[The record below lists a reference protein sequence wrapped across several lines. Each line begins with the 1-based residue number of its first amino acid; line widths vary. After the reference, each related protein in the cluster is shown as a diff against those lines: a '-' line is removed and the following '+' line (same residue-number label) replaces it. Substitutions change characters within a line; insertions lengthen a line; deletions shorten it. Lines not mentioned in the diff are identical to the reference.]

1 MSYTLSKTDANK
13 IVKVDQGGVVTLP
26 SNVFS
31 KGDALIIFNNTD
43 EFISIHSLVENSYR
57 SSRAKK
63 RAFIEFPPR
72 ALAHAIFI
80 DDDIVV
86 ISVGF

>member
-63 RAFIEFPPR
+63 RSFIEFPPR
-72 ALAHAIFI
+72 ALANAIFI

>member
-63 RAFIEFPPR
+63 RAFIEFP
-72 ALAHAIFI
+72 LEH
-80 DDDIVV
+80 
-86 ISVGF
+86 

>member
-1 MSYTLSKTDANK
+1 MSYILSKTDANK

-43 EFISIHSLVENSYR
+43 EFTSIHSLVENSYR

-72 ALAHAIFI
+72 ALANAIFI
-80 DDDIVV
+80 DDNTVV

>member
-43 EFISIHSLVENSYR
+43 EFISIQSLVENSYR

-72 ALAHAIFI
+72 SLANAIFI

>member
-13 IVKVDQGGVVTLP
+13 IVRVDQGGVVTLP
-26 SNVFS
+26 GSVFS
-31 KGDALIIFNNTD
+31 KGDAIILFNNTD

-72 ALAHAIFI
+72 SLANAVFI
-80 DDDIVV
+80 DDNIVV

>member
-63 RAFIEFPPR
+63 RVFIEFPPR
-72 ALAHAIFI
+72 ALANAIFI
-80 DDDIVV
+80 DDNIVV

>member
-1 MSYTLSKTDANK
+1 MSYTLSKTDAGK
-13 IVKVDQGGVVTLP
+13 IVRVDRGGVVTLP
-26 SNVFS
+26 SNTFS
-31 KGDALIIFNNTD
+31 KGVALIIFNNTD

-72 ALAHAIFI
+72 SLANAIFI
-80 DDDIVV
+80 DDNIVV

>member
-72 ALAHAIFI
+72 ALANAIFI
-80 DDDIVV
+80 GDDIVV

>member
-72 ALAHAIFI
+72 ALANAIFI

-86 ISVGF
+86 I

>member
-43 EFISIHSLVENSYR
+43 EVISIHSLVENSYR

-72 ALAHAIFI
+72 ALANAIFI

>member
-43 EFISIHSLVENSYR
+43 EFISIHSLVEKSYR

-72 ALAHAIFI
+72 ALANAIFI

>member
-1 MSYTLSKTDANK
+1 MSYTLCKTDANK
-13 IVKVDQGGVVTLP
+13 IVRIDQGGVVTLP
-26 SNVFS
+26 GSVFS
-31 KGDALIIFNNTD
+31 KGDAIILFNNTD

-72 ALAHAIFI
+72 SLANAVFI
-80 DDDIVV
+80 DDNIVV

>member
-72 ALAHAIFI
+72 ALANAIFI
-80 DDDIVV
+80 DDDIVG

>member
-1 MSYTLSKTDANK
+1 MSYVLSKTDVGK
-13 IVKVDQGGVVTLP
+13 IVRVDQGGVVTIP
-26 SNVFS
+26 SGVFS
-31 KGDALIIFNNTD
+31 KGDAMIIFNNTD
-43 EFISIHSLVENSYR
+43 EFISINSLVENSYR

-63 RAFIEFPPR
+63 RNFIEFPPR
-72 ALAHAIFI
+72 SLANAIFI

>member
-63 RAFIEFPPR
+63 RSFIEFPPR
-72 ALAHAIFI
+72 SLANAVFI

>member
-72 ALAHAIFI
+72 SLANAIFI

>member
-31 KGDALIIFNNTD
+31 QGDALIIFNNTD

-72 ALAHAIFI
+72 SLANAIFI
-80 DDDIVV
+80 DDNIVV